1 MTFEINK
8 NQFLHTRKHNKMTSS
23 IEGEKRIFYLFF
35 LSIFFLSSCN
45 NQSTTAVETT
55 KDSIVPSID
64 HSPLISKDT
73 AGKKTIYLTF
83 DDGPNPGTSVVLNI
97 AKEEQLPITFFSIG
111 LQFTGENKQYF
122 GHLWERMHTQDG
134 VEVCNHSFTHAFR
147 NHYEKFYATPAG
159 VTDDFQ
165 KCADSGHF
173 TTKICRAPGNNIWL
187 TPTITQ
193 YTYKRYKKAAD
204 SAHANGFIFCGW
216 DCEWFFRKMVLKQSA
231 QEMYDEVSNMLSK
244 NETHTPNHLMLLT
257 HDQTFYDA
265 VDSTKLRDFVRLL
278 KANPNYRFDVCSH
291 YPGMK

>member
-8 NQFLHTRKHNKMTSS
+8 NLFLHIRKHKKMTSNTD
-23 IEGEKRIFYLFF
+23 GEKRMFSLLFLAFFF
-35 LSIFFLSSCN
+35 LLSCN
-45 NQSTTAVETT
+45 NESTTEVETT
-55 KDSIVPSID
+55 KDSMVGSID

-83 DDGPNPGTSVVLNI
+83 DDGPNPGTRVVLNI
-97 AKEEQLPITFFSIG
+97 AKEEQLPVTFFSIG
-111 LQFTGENKQYF
+111 IQFTGENKHYF
-122 GHLWERMHTQDG
+122 GDLWQRMHEQDG
-134 VEVCNHSFTHAFR
+134 VEICNHSFTHAYR
-147 NHYEKFYATPAG
+147 NHYERYYATPAG
-159 VTDDFQ
+159 VMQDFMQ
-165 KCADSGHF
+165 CADSGHF
-173 TTKICRAPGNNIWL
+173 ATKICRAPGNNIWL

-193 YTYKRYKKAAD
+193 YTYKRYKKAVD

-216 DCEWFFRKMVLKQSA
+216 DCEWFFRKMVLRQTA
-231 QEMYDEVSNMLSK
+231 QEMYNEVDSMLTR

-265 VDSTKLRDFVRLL
+265 VDSTKLRDFVKML